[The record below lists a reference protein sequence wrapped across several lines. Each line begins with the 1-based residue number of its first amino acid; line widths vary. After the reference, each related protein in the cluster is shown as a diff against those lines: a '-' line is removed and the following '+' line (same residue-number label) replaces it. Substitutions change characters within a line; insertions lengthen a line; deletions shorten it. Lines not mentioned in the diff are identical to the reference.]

1 MIFIVN
7 YDIFSSFISLLQNI
21 DYSGLLN
28 SFNSS
33 KDKSEDL
40 NNETESNNENKNENK
55 NDKFQDFNGISLRK
69 K

>member
-7 YDIFSSFISLLQNI
+7 YDMFSSFLSLLQNI

-33 KDKSEDL
+33 KDQSEDL
-40 NNETESNNENKNENK
+40 NNETESNNENKK
-55 NDKFQDFNGISLRK
+55 DRK
-69 K
+69 SVV